1 MSEPDSEI
9 AGRIPPGQRSDPFPG
24 PFAATGL
31 ALTGL
36 FLSSLIAS
44 LLASAGLAGR
54 SPLMASMGIGYAL
67 GLGGI
72 ATLAAQRVPP
82 PHDQRMGL
90 RAFDLK
96 LLPAMAALLPTLIL
110 LSEFNVYLEWV
121 LPPSPEFL
129 ELREQMK
136 SLLQIDSTFSAIQTL
151 IVAVGIIPII
161 EGFFFFGVLQQGVTA
176 KMGRLRGAM
185 LTTVLYSVV
194 HFPASGAPGDSLVPL
209 PSWLIIGGLLCLV
222 RLASGSILPVI
233 GLTSAFSLI
242 HIAAGG
248 PDPLFSIPAFNMP
261 GQGIP
266 GLIFWPSLV
275 VVALGVSSLWKTAQQ
290 APAEIPLP
298 PKDEAGP
305 AGPL

>member
-1 MSEPDSEI
+1 MSDLDPEAAKKNSPEQPSE
-9 AGRIPPGQRSDPFPG
+9 PFPG

-31 ALTGL
+31 ALAGL
-36 FLSSLIAS
+36 FLSSFIAS
-44 LLASAGLAGR
+44 LLASAGMVGR
-54 SPLMASMGIGYAL
+54 SPLMASMGIGYTL

-82 PHDQRMGL
+82 PHDRRMGL
-90 RAFDLK
+90 RAFDMN
-96 LLPAMAALLPTLIL
+96 LLPELAALLPTLIL
-110 LSEFNVYLEWV
+110 LSQFNVYLEWI
-121 LPPSPEFL
+121 LPPSAEFL

-136 SLLQIDSTFSAIQTL
+136 SLLVIDSTFSAIQTL

-161 EGFFFFGVLQQGVTA
+161 EGFFFFGVLQQGVTV
-176 KMGRLRGAM
+176 KMGRLRGAL

-209 PSWLIIGGLLCLV
+209 PTWLIIGALLCLV

-248 PDPLFSIPAFNMP
+248 PEPLFSIPGFNGP

-266 GLIFWPSLV
+266 SLLFWPSLI
-275 VVALGVSSLWKTAQQ
+275 VVAFGLSRLWKRAKL
-290 APAEIPLP
+290 APVNIPLP
-298 PKDEAGP
+298 PRQGADPGRTV
-305 AGPL
+305 